1 MTHSPDTTATRNGRV
16 GTYALMAIVVVTL
29 GSNWPIQTTGLR
41 YLSPLWMASIR
52 LLIALVATTVIA
64 SLTSNLHLPR
74 RRDLPVVW
82 TVGFFR
88 LPIVFM
94 LVFTGL
100 EIVPPGRSAV
110 LVWTASLWTVPLAA
124 MFLGERMTRQ
134 RWLGLTIGISGIV
147 LLFEPWRLSSMSGRT
162 VTGHVLLL
170 LAAVVNAAS
179 AVHIRRHGW
188 TSTTLELMPW
198 QLLVASIPITILAL
212 MLEGSPGVTWTP
224 SLTAIMGYQGLLAT
238 SLAVWAQQTVLQR
251 MPAVSTNLTL
261 MAVPVVGLF
270 TSAIFVNEVL
280 TVATLAGLILVLGG
294 VGANVRADAALTP

>member
-1 MTHSPDTTATRNGRV
+1 MTDSPATTATEHARV
-16 GTYALMAIVVVTL
+16 GTYALMAIVVVIL

-64 SLTSNLHLPR
+64 SMTSNLHLPR

-124 MFLGERMTRQ
+124 MFLGERMTRL

-147 LLFEPWRLSSMSGRT
+147 LLFEPWSLSSMSGRI

-212 MLEGSPGVTWTP
+212 TLEGSPGVTWTP

-261 MAVPVVGLF
+261 MAVPVVGLI
-270 TSAIFVNEVL
+270 TSAIFLNEVL
-280 TVATLAGLILVLGG
+280 TVATLAGLVLVLGG
-294 VGANVRADAALTP
+294 VGANVRADTALTP